1 MKVWLVKT
9 DNIEFDMYQ
18 GAVIVAPT
26 KEKAENIAWA
36 TFTKDPWM
44 SINVE
49 GVDIN
54 RLDFSKDSK
63 VDFPQK
69 WHAQEIDL
77 SEEKI
82 ILGDY
87 KAG

>member
-9 DNIEFDMYQ
+9 DDIEFDMYQ

-36 TFTKDPWM
+36 TFTKNPWM

-49 GVDIN
+49 DVDIN
-54 RLDFSKDSK
+54 KLDFNKDCK

-69 WHAQEIDL
+69 WHAEEIDL
-77 SEEKI
+77 GEEKI

>member
-1 MKVWLVKT
+1 MKAWLVT
-9 DNIEFDMYQ
+9 TNDIEFDMYQ

-26 KEKAENIAWA
+26 KEKAEKIAWA
-36 TFTKDPWM
+36 TFTKNPWM
-44 SINVE
+44 SINVDD
-49 GVDIN
+49 VDIN
-54 RLDFSKDSK
+54 KLNFSKNYK

-77 SEEKI
+77 NEEKI